1 MKTYL
6 VKYCITFK
14 FDHKKIEVNGEMSM
28 AEGTPFSY
36 DDIDE
41 MIETLRKQKQSWEV
55 CDRAA
60 ASEDMVNI
68 DYVGLRG
75 GEDFEGGSA
84 QGTSL
89 VLGSERMIPGFESGI
104 EGKFAGDVF

>member
-41 MIETLRKQKQSWEV
+41 MIDMIVENNDTARHYINSLY
-55 CDRAA
+55 DDN
-60 ASEDMVNI
+60 EDNLVDLPLEILDKVFSSDLNI
-68 DYVGLRG
+68 TNII
-75 GEDFEGGSA
+75 S
-84 QGTSL
+84 
-89 VLGSERMIPGFESGI
+89 
-104 EGKFAGDVF
+104 

>member
-41 MIETLRKQKQSWEV
+41 MM
-55 CDRAA
+55 
-60 ASEDMVNI
+60 DMIVENNDTARDYIHSLYDDNENNLVDLPLEILDKEFSSDLNI
-68 DYVGLRG
+68 TNIICYD
-75 GEDFEGGSA
+75 
-84 QGTSL
+84 
-89 VLGSERMIPGFESGI
+89 
-104 EGKFAGDVF
+104 

>member
-1 MKTYL
+1 MKKYL

-41 MIETLRKQKQSWEV
+41 MIDMIVENNDTARHYIHSLY
-55 CDRAA
+55 DDN
-60 ASEDMVNI
+60 EDNLVDLPLEILDKEFSSDLNI
-68 DYVGLRG
+68 TNIICYD
-75 GEDFEGGSA
+75 
-84 QGTSL
+84 
-89 VLGSERMIPGFESGI
+89 
-104 EGKFAGDVF
+104 

>member
-41 MIETLRKQKQSWEV
+41 IIDMKVENNDTARHYINSLY
-55 CDRAA
+55 DDN
-60 ASEDMVNI
+60 EDNLVDLPLEILDKEFSSDLNI
-68 DYVGLRG
+68 TNIICYD
-75 GEDFEGGSA
+75 
-84 QGTSL
+84 
-89 VLGSERMIPGFESGI
+89 
-104 EGKFAGDVF
+104 

>member
-1 MKTYL
+1 M
-6 VKYCITFK
+6 
-14 FDHKKIEVNGEMSM
+14 G
-28 AEGTPFSY
+28 AEISET
-36 DDIDE
+36 DVEE

-68 DYVGLRG
+68 DYLGLRD

-104 EGKFAGDVF
+104 EGKFAGDAFHWI

>member
-41 MIETLRKQKQSWEV
+41 MIDMIVENKDTARHYINSLY
-55 CDRAA
+55 DDN
-60 ASEDMVNI
+60 EDHLVDLPLEILDKEFSSDLNI
-68 DYVGLRG
+68 TNIICYD
-75 GEDFEGGSA
+75 
-84 QGTSL
+84 
-89 VLGSERMIPGFESGI
+89 
-104 EGKFAGDVF
+104 

>member
-1 MKTYL
+1 MKKYL

-41 MIETLRKQKQSWEV
+41 MIDMIVENKDTARHYINSLY
-55 CDRAA
+55 DDN
-60 ASEDMVNI
+60 EDNLVDLPLEILDKEFSSDLNI
-68 DYVGLRG
+68 TNIICYD
-75 GEDFEGGSA
+75 
-84 QGTSL
+84 
-89 VLGSERMIPGFESGI
+89 
-104 EGKFAGDVF
+104 

>member
-6 VKYCITFK
+6 VKYCIIFK

-41 MIETLRKQKQSWEV
+41 MIDMIVENKDTARHYINSLY
-55 CDRAA
+55 DDN
-60 ASEDMVNI
+60 EDNLVDLPLEILDKEFSSDLNI
-68 DYVGLRG
+68 TNIICYD
-75 GEDFEGGSA
+75 
-84 QGTSL
+84 
-89 VLGSERMIPGFESGI
+89 
-104 EGKFAGDVF
+104 

>member
-41 MIETLRKQKQSWEV
+41 MIDMIVENNDTARHYIHSLY
-55 CDRAA
+55 DDN
-60 ASEDMVNI
+60 EDNLVDLPLEILDKEFSSDLNI
-68 DYVGLRG
+68 TNIICYD
-75 GEDFEGGSA
+75 
-84 QGTSL
+84 
-89 VLGSERMIPGFESGI
+89 
-104 EGKFAGDVF
+104 

>member
-14 FDHKKIEVNGEMSM
+14 FDHEKIEVNGEISM

-41 MIETLRKQKQSWEV
+41 MIDMIVENNDTARHYINSLY
-55 CDRAA
+55 DDN
-60 ASEDMVNI
+60 EDNLVDLPLEILDKEFSSDLNI
-68 DYVGLRG
+68 TNIICYD
-75 GEDFEGGSA
+75 
-84 QGTSL
+84 
-89 VLGSERMIPGFESGI
+89 
-104 EGKFAGDVF
+104 

>member
-1 MKTYL
+1 MKTYH

-41 MIETLRKQKQSWEV
+41 MIDMIVESNDTARHYINNLY
-55 CDRAA
+55 DDN
-60 ASEDMVNI
+60 EDNLVDLPLEILDKEFSSDLNI
-68 DYVGLRG
+68 TNIICYD
-75 GEDFEGGSA
+75 
-84 QGTSL
+84 
-89 VLGSERMIPGFESGI
+89 
-104 EGKFAGDVF
+104 

>member
-41 MIETLRKQKQSWEV
+41 MIDMIVENKDTARHYINSLY
-55 CDRAA
+55 DDN
-60 ASEDMVNI
+60 EDNLVDLPLEILDKEFSSDLKITNI
-68 DYVGLRG
+68 ICYD
-75 GEDFEGGSA
+75 
-84 QGTSL
+84 
-89 VLGSERMIPGFESGI
+89 
-104 EGKFAGDVF
+104 

>member
-14 FDHKKIEVNGEMSM
+14 FDHEKIEVNGEISM

-41 MIETLRKQKQSWEV
+41 IIDMKVENNDTARHYINSLY
-55 CDRAA
+55 DDN
-60 ASEDMVNI
+60 EDNLVDLPLDILDKEFSSDLNI
-68 DYVGLRG
+68 TNIICYD
-75 GEDFEGGSA
+75 
-84 QGTSL
+84 
-89 VLGSERMIPGFESGI
+89 
-104 EGKFAGDVF
+104 

>member
-41 MIETLRKQKQSWEV
+41 MIDMIVENKDTARHYINSLY
-55 CDRAA
+55 DDN
-60 ASEDMVNI
+60 EDNLVDLPLEILDKEFSSDLNI
-68 DYVGLRG
+68 TDIICY
-75 GEDFEGGSA
+75 D
-84 QGTSL
+84 
-89 VLGSERMIPGFESGI
+89 
-104 EGKFAGDVF
+104 

>member
-41 MIETLRKQKQSWEV
+41 IIDMIVENNDTARHYINSLY
-55 CDRAA
+55 DDN
-60 ASEDMVNI
+60 EDNLVDLPLEILDKEFSSDLNI
-68 DYVGLRG
+68 TNIICYD
-75 GEDFEGGSA
+75 
-84 QGTSL
+84 
-89 VLGSERMIPGFESGI
+89 
-104 EGKFAGDVF
+104 

>member
-14 FDHKKIEVNGEMSM
+14 FDHKKIEVNGEISM

-41 MIETLRKQKQSWEV
+41 IIDMKVENNDTARHYINSLY
-55 CDRAA
+55 DDN
-60 ASEDMVNI
+60 EDNLVDLPLEILDKEFSSDLNI
-68 DYVGLRG
+68 TNIICYD
-75 GEDFEGGSA
+75 
-84 QGTSL
+84 
-89 VLGSERMIPGFESGI
+89 
-104 EGKFAGDVF
+104 

>member
-41 MIETLRKQKQSWEV
+41 MIDMIVENNDTARHYINSLY
-55 CDRAA
+55 DDN
-60 ASEDMVNI
+60 EDNLVDLPLEILDKEFSSDLNI
-68 DYVGLRG
+68 TNIICYD
-75 GEDFEGGSA
+75 
-84 QGTSL
+84 
-89 VLGSERMIPGFESGI
+89 
-104 EGKFAGDVF
+104 

>member
-14 FDHKKIEVNGEMSM
+14 LDRKKIEVNGEMSM

-41 MIETLRKQKQSWEV
+41 MIDMIVENKDTARHYINSLY
-55 CDRAA
+55 DDN
-60 ASEDMVNI
+60 EDNLVDLPLEILDKEFSSDLNI
-68 DYVGLRG
+68 TNIICYD
-75 GEDFEGGSA
+75 
-84 QGTSL
+84 
-89 VLGSERMIPGFESGI
+89 
-104 EGKFAGDVF
+104 

>member
-14 FDHKKIEVNGEMSM
+14 FDHKKIEVNGEISI

-41 MIETLRKQKQSWEV
+41 MIDMIVENNDTARHYINSLY
-55 CDRAA
+55 DDN
-60 ASEDMVNI
+60 EDNLVDLPLEILDKEFSSDLNI
-68 DYVGLRG
+68 
-75 GEDFEGGSA
+75 
-84 QGTSL
+84 TN
-89 VLGSERMIPGFESGI
+89 II
-104 EGKFAGDVF
+104 

>member
-41 MIETLRKQKQSWEV
+41 MIDMIVENKDTARHYINSLY
-55 CDRAA
+55 DDN
-60 ASEDMVNI
+60 EDNLVDLPLEILDKEFSSDLNI
-68 DYVGLRG
+68 TNIICYD
-75 GEDFEGGSA
+75 
-84 QGTSL
+84 
-89 VLGSERMIPGFESGI
+89 
-104 EGKFAGDVF
+104 

>member
-14 FDHKKIEVNGEMSM
+14 FDHKKIEVNGEMSI

-41 MIETLRKQKQSWEV
+41 MI
-55 CDRAA
+55 
-60 ASEDMVNI
+60 DMIVENNDTARHYIHSLYDDNENNLVDLPLEILNKEFSSDLNI
-68 DYVGLRG
+68 TNIICYD
-75 GEDFEGGSA
+75 
-84 QGTSL
+84 
-89 VLGSERMIPGFESGI
+89 
-104 EGKFAGDVF
+104 

>member
-41 MIETLRKQKQSWEV
+41 MI
-55 CDRAA
+55 
-60 ASEDMVNI
+60 DMVVENNDTARHYIHTLYDDNEDNLVDLPLEILDKEFSSDLNI
-68 DYVGLRG
+68 TNIICYD
-75 GEDFEGGSA
+75 
-84 QGTSL
+84 
-89 VLGSERMIPGFESGI
+89 
-104 EGKFAGDVF
+104 

>member
-14 FDHKKIEVNGEMSM
+14 FDHKKIEVNGEMSI

-41 MIETLRKQKQSWEV
+41 MIDMIVENKDTARHYINSLY
-55 CDRAA
+55 DDN
-60 ASEDMVNI
+60 EDNLVDLPLDILDKEFSSDLNI
-68 DYVGLRG
+68 TNIICYD
-75 GEDFEGGSA
+75 
-84 QGTSL
+84 
-89 VLGSERMIPGFESGI
+89 
-104 EGKFAGDVF
+104 